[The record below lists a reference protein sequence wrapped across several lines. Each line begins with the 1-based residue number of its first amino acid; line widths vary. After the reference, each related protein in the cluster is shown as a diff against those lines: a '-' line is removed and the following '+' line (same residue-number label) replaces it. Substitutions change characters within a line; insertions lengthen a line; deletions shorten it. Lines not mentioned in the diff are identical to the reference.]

1 MILDSINLF
10 SVKSVHLAGILN
22 PFQVT
27 VLFFVGNKTKE
38 QISKRV
44 LQENKARQNFRKTNI
59 IYLSPI
65 THTVVC
71 IFGGKKCSFFGKFGV
86 LSFLVI
92 PVLRFAFLPYYRR
105 FTLEVFWC
113 FQG

>member
-10 SVKSVHLAGILN
+10 SVKFVHLAGILN

-44 LQENKARQNFRKTNI
+44 LQKNKARQNFRKTNI
-59 IYLSPI
+59 IYPLLRI
-65 THTVVC
+65 RLCVYLGVRNA
-71 IFGGKKCSFFGKFGV
+71 SFSEN
-86 LSFLVI
+86 LACFL
-92 PVLRFAFLPYYRR
+92 LL
-105 FTLEVFWC
+105 
-113 FQG
+113 

>member
-10 SVKSVHLAGILN
+10 SVKFVHLAGILN

-59 IYLSPI
+59 YPLLRIRLCVYLG
-65 THTVVC
+65 VRNA
-71 IFGGKKCSFFGKFGV
+71 SFSEN
-86 LSFLVI
+86 LACFL
-92 PVLRFAFLPYYRR
+92 LL
-105 FTLEVFWC
+105 
-113 FQG
+113 